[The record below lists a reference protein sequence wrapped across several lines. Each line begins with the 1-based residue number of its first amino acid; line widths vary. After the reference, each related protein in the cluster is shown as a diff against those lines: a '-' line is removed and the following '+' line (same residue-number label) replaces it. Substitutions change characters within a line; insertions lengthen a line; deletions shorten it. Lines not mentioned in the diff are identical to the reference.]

1 MEKFDPKNEGF
12 IDIEQFRNVMRSL
25 GEPLLDD
32 EIDDL
37 IQLGLNDEH
46 RKIDIECKNSSL
58 KFSFLLFLFLF

>member
-1 MEKFDPKNEGF
+1 
-12 IDIEQFRNVMRSL
+12 MRSL

-46 RKIDIECKNSSL
+46 KKIDIECKNFSL
-58 KFSFLLFLFLF
+58 KFSFFIISIFILVLLDQLLGSNF